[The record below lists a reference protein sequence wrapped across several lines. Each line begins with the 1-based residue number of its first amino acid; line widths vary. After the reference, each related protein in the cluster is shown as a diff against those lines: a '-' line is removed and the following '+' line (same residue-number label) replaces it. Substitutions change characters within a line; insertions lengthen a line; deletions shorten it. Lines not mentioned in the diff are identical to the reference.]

1 MKERRNEGTKERR
14 NKERRNDGGKVRCRF
29 YLIISHTAHSTQHTA
44 HCTRIHILH
53 ILNILHTLHTLYTP
67 YTHMHPTHTHIPH
80 RIKLCR
86 VDGRAGVVT
95 GEIPRLLLLDPRAP
109 RVPIMH
115 DIGGR
120 KGVFRIRIYGLM
132 GVKTCFVEVC

>member
-1 MKERRNEGTKERR
+1 MSFLPNNFAHCTQ
-14 NKERRNDGGKVRCRF
+14 
-29 YLIISHTAHSTQHTA
+29 HTAHCTLHTA

-53 ILNILHTLHTLYTP
+53 TLHTLHTP
-67 YTHMHPTHTHIPH
+67 YTHIHLTHTHIPH

-86 VDGRAGVVT
+86 IDGRAGVVT

-120 KGVFRIRIYGLM
+120 KGVFRIRIYVFRGGVLGVFEVYM
-132 GVKTCFVEVC
+132 GCILVRQV